1 MKYKSCTTL
10 ITGIL
15 DFFINRLIMIF
26 LDLLAALMVC
36 HTEYKNTWLFY
47 VLTEYVFSDNP
58 YICFFSHSLVTLR
71 LILYF
76 CMERLNSEHV
86 TSERVDVSH
95 WSEGYLISLC
105 REWICFVRFDFVL
118 HTLNV
123 TNCYLYIVS
132 IISDLKSSLSSRVY
146 FLIFSSYSK

>member
-1 MKYKSCTTL
+1 ML
-10 ITGIL
+10 
-15 DFFINRLIMIF
+15 FFTFIAHVEV
-26 LDLLAALMVC
+26 DPLLL
-36 HTEYKNTWLFY
+36 HGET
-47 VLTEYVFSDNP
+47 
-58 YICFFSHSLVTLR
+58 
-71 LILYF
+71 
-76 CMERLNSEHV
+76 EHV